1 MIAVPESYVVKVLGP
16 LPAALAALGHLRVG
30 VVEARTVLCTREPV
44 LLATVVTRLSAL
56 GLEVSEVHR
65 GQGRAEVEVLGLIG
79 PAVQAALSD
88 VAVSMSRWRC
98 VLFLSLPGRRLAE
111 VLQALTDNGVD
122 LLGIRGVALAAET
135 P

>member
-16 LPAALAALGHLRVG
+16 LPSALAALGCLRVG
-30 VVEARTVLCTREPV
+30 VVEARTVLRTRDRV
-44 LLATVVTRLSAL
+44 LLATVVARLSAL
-56 GLEVSEVHR
+56 GLELSEVHR
-65 GQGRAEVEVLGLIG
+65 GPGPSEVEVRGLIG

-98 VLFLSLPGRRLAE
+98 VLFLTLPGRRLGE

-122 LLGIRGVALAAET
+122 LLSIRGVT
-135 P
+135 PATQTP

>member
-1 MIAVPESYVVKVLGP
+1 MPESYVVKVLGP
-16 LPAALAALGHLRVG
+16 LPAALATLGHLRVG
-30 VVEARTVLCTREPV
+30 VVEARTVLCTRDAV
-44 LLATVVTRLSAL
+44 LLATVVRRLSAL

-88 VAVSMSRWRC
+88 VAVSISRWRC

-122 LLGIRGVALAAET
+122 LLGIRGVGLAAET

>member
-30 VVEARTVLCTREPV
+30 VVEARTVLRTREPV

-65 GQGRAEVEVLGLIG
+65 GQDRSEVEVQGLVG

-88 VAVSMSRWRC
+88 VAESMSRWRC
-98 VLFLSLPGRRLAE
+98 VLFLRLPGRRLAE

-122 LLGIRGVALAAET
+122 LLSIRGVALAKT

>member
-16 LPAALAALGHLRVG
+16 LPAALAALGRLRVG
-30 VVEARTVLCTREPV
+30 AVEARTVLRTRDPV

-65 GQGRAEVEVLGLIG
+65 GQDRSEIEVLGLIG

-98 VLFLSLPGRRLAE
+98 VHFLRLPGRRLAE

-122 LLGIRGVALAAET
+122 LLGIRGVALAADA

>member
-30 VVEARTVLCTREPV
+30 VVEARTVLRTRDPV
-44 LLATVVTRLSAL
+44 LLATVVRRLSAL

-111 VLQALTDNGVD
+111 VLQALTDNDVD
-122 LLGIRGVALAAET
+122 LLSIRGVTLAAKT

>member
-30 VVEARTVLCTREPV
+30 VVEARTVLRTRDPV

-135 P
+135 R

>member
-30 VVEARTVLCTREPV
+30 VVEARTVLRTRDPV

-65 GQGRAEVEVLGLIG
+65 GQGRSEVEVLGLIG

-111 VLQALTDNGVD
+111 VLQALTDNDVD

>member
-1 MIAVPESYVVKVLGP
+1 MPESYVVKVLGP
-16 LPAALAALGHLRVG
+16 LPAALAALGCLRIG
-30 VVEARTVLCTREPV
+30 VVEARTVLRTRDPA

-56 GLEVSEVHR
+56 GLELSEVHR
-65 GQGRAEVEVLGLIG
+65 GQGRSEVEVRGLIG

-88 VAVSMSRWRC
+88 VTVSMSRWRC
-98 VLFLSLPGRRLAE
+98 VLFLRLPGRRLAE

-122 LLGIRGVALAAET
+122 LLSIHGVALVAET

>member
-16 LPAALAALGHLRVG
+16 LPATLTALGQLRIG
-30 VVEARTVLCTREPV
+30 VAEARTVLRTRDPA
-44 LLATVVTRLSAL
+44 LLATAVTRLSAL

-65 GQGRAEVEVLGLIG
+65 SQGRSEIEVRGLIG

-98 VLFLSLPGRRLAE
+98 VLFLRLPGRRLAE

>member
-16 LPAALAALGHLRVG
+16 LPAALAALGHLRIG
-30 VVEARTVLCTREPV
+30 GVEARTVLRTRDPV

-65 GQGRAEVEVLGLIG
+65 GQGRSEIEVLGLIG

-98 VLFLSLPGRRLAE
+98 VLFLRLPGRRLAE
-111 VLQALTDNGVD
+111 VLQALTDNDVD
-122 LLGIRGVALAAET
+122 LLSIHGVALAAEA